1 MRRRK
6 YLATI
11 GSLAAG
17 GAAAMGTGA
26 FTTATTGERSVAVTT
41 EDDSDSFLA
50 VFPSTAE
57 EAASGPEPGKN
68 ANGRYASETGD
79 PGTIELHFNEDAR
92 GTFPTGDG
100 INEGSVYTFDD
111 VFRIRND
118 SAVNGG
124 PTGPTEVDI
133 YLNASDGPAGVEF
146 YAGDDP
152 SNSIQGPS
160 NAEARNSGQAG
171 LQIGVKIT
179 EEGYSGDSASGT
191 IKIVAEPE
199 AGGQSG

>member
-1 MRRRK
+1 MKRRK
-6 YLATI
+6 FVVGL

-17 GAAAMGTGA
+17 SAAAMGSGA
-26 FTTATTGERSVAVTT
+26 FSTARTGDRSVAVTT
-41 EDDSDSFLA
+41 EDDSDSFLS

-79 PGTIELHFNEDAR
+79 PGTIELHFNKDAR

-100 INEGSVYTFDD
+100 INKGSVYTFDD

-133 YLNASDGPAGVEF
+133 FLNAGDAPAGVEF
-146 YAGDDP
+146 YEGDDP
-152 SNSIQGPS
+152 SNSIQGPK
-160 NAEARNSGQAG
+160 NAQARNSGQAG

-179 EEGYSGDSASGT
+179 EEDYKGDKASGT

>member
-1 MRRRK
+1 MQRRK
-6 YLATI
+6 FIAGI

-26 FTTATTGERSVAVTT
+26 FTTARTGNRGVSVTT

-50 VFPSTAE
+50 IFPSTAE
-57 EAASGPEPGKN
+57 EAASGPEPGKS
-68 ANGRYASETGD
+68 ANGRYAAETGN
-79 PGTIELHFNEDAR
+79 PGTLELQFNEKSR

-100 INEGSVYTFDD
+100 INEGSVYEFDD

-133 YLNASDGPAGVEF
+133 FLNASDAPEGVDF
-146 YAGDDP
+146 YVGEDP
-152 SNSIQGPS
+152 SNSIEGPS

-171 LQIGVKIT
+171 LQVGVKIT
-179 EEGYSGDSASGT
+179 EQEYKGDKASGQIT
-191 IKIVAEPE
+191 VVAEPE
-199 AGGQSG
+199 AGGKSE

>member
-1 MRRRK
+1 MQRRK
-6 YLATI
+6 FVVGL

-17 GAAAMGTGA
+17 GAAAVGSGA
-26 FTTATTGERSVAVTT
+26 FTTARTGDRDVAVTT
-41 EDDSDSFLA
+41 EADSDSFLA

-68 ANGRYASETGD
+68 ANGRYASETGT

-100 INEGSVYTFDD
+100 INKGSVYTFDD

-133 YLNASDGPAGVEF
+133 YLNAADGPDGVEF

-152 SNSIQGPS
+152 SNSIQGPK
-160 NAEARNSGQAG
+160 NAQARNSGQAG

-179 EEGYSGDSASGT
+179 EEDYKGNNASGT
-191 IKIVAEPE
+191 IVIVAEPE
-199 AGGQSG
+199 AGGASG

>member
-6 YLATI
+6 CLAAL
-11 GSLAAG
+11 GSAAAG
-17 GAAAMGTGA
+17 GAAMMGTGA
-26 FTTATTGERSVAVTT
+26 FTTARTGSRDVAVTT

-50 VFPSTAE
+50 VFPSTAD
-57 EAASGPEPGKN
+57 EAASSPEPGKN

-79 PGTIELHFNEDAR
+79 PGTIELHFNSDAR

-100 INEGSVYTFDD
+100 MNKGSVYTFDD

-133 YLNASDGPAGVEF
+133 FLNAANAPDGVRF
-146 YAGDDP
+146 YEGDDP
-152 SNSIQGPS
+152 SNSIQGS
-160 NAEARNSGQAG
+160 KNAQARNSGQAG
-171 LQIGVKIT
+171 LQIGVKIV
-179 EEGYSGDSASGT
+179 EEDYSGNKTSGT
-191 IKIVAEPE
+191 IVIVAEPE
-199 AGGQSG
+199 AGGASG

>member
-1 MRRRK
+1 MQRRK
-6 YLATI
+6 FVVGL

-17 GAAAMGTGA
+17 GAATMGTGA
-26 FTTATTGERSVAVTT
+26 FTTARTGDRSVAVTT
-41 EDDSDSFLA
+41 EGDSESFLS
-50 VFPSTAE
+50 VFPSIAE

-68 ANGRYASETGD
+68 ANGRYASLTGD
-79 PGTIELHFNEDAR
+79 PGTIELHFNEKAS

-133 YLNASDGPAGVEF
+133 FLNASDAPNGMKF
-146 YAGDDP
+146 YEGDDP
-152 SNSIQGPS
+152 SNSIQGPK
-160 NAEARNSGQAG
+160 NAQARNSGQAG
-171 LQIGVKIT
+171 LQIGVEIT
-179 EEGYSGDSASGT
+179 EEDYSGDTASGQ
-191 IKIVAEPE
+191 IFIVAEEE
-199 AGGQSG
+199 AGGASG

>member
-1 MRRRK
+1 M
-6 YLATI
+6 AI
-11 GSLAAG
+11 
-17 GAAAMGTGA
+17 
-26 FTTATTGERSVAVTT
+26 TT

-68 ANGRYASETGD
+68 ANGRYARESGN
-79 PGTIELHFNEDAR
+79 PGTLRLHFNEDSR
-92 GTFPTGDG
+92 GVFPTGDG

-118 SAVNGG
+118 AAVNGN

-133 YLNASDGPAGVEF
+133 YLDASDAPAGVDF
-146 YAGDDP
+146 YYGDDP
-152 SNSIQGPS
+152 SNSIEGPS
-160 NAEARNSGQAG
+160 NAQARNSGQPG

-179 EEGYSGDSASGT
+179 ESDYQGDEAKGQ
-191 IKIVAEPE
+191 IVIVAEPE
-199 AGGQSG
+199 AGGASG

>member
-1 MRRRK
+1 MQRRK
-6 YLATI
+6 YLAAL

-17 GAAAMGTGA
+17 GAAMTGTGA
-26 FTTATTGERSVAVTT
+26 FTAAQTGDRGVSVAT

-68 ANGRYASETGD
+68 ANGRYASETGT

-100 INEGSVYTFDD
+100 INKGSVYTFDD

-133 YLNASDGPAGVEF
+133 FLDASDAPAGVQF
-146 YAGDDP
+146 YEGDDP
-152 SNSIQGPS
+152 SNSIQGAS
-160 NAEARNSGQAG
+160 NAKARNSGQAG

-179 EEGYSGDSASGT
+179 EEDLSGDNVDGH
-191 IKIVAEPE
+191 IVIIAEPE
-199 AGGQSG
+199 AGGASG